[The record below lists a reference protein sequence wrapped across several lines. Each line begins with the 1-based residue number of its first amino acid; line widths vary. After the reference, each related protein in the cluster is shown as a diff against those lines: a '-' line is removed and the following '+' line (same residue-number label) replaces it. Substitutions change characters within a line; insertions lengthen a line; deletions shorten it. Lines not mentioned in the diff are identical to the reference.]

1 MSSYLSEEIRKCGLK
16 AKDCA
21 RKAVAQ
27 TDPKFKKHLLNLEEH
42 WLFVAR
48 SYAYHERQSDLPD
61 RAKRVDAKSA
71 AAPYDA

>member
-1 MSSYLSEEIRKCGLK
+1 MSSYLSEEIRKCRLK

-21 RKAVAQ
+21 RKAAAQ

-48 SYAYHERQSDLPD
+48 SYAYHDRQSDLSD
-61 RAKRVDAKSA
+61 GAKSIDTISA
-71 AAPYDA
+71 ADPQNA